1 METIRWG
8 MIGCGDVAEV
18 KSGPALQKAEGSALV
33 AVMRRERA
41 KAEDYARRHNV
52 LRVHGEA
59 DALIHD
65 PNVDAVYIATPP
77 SSHCGLALKVAA
89 AGKPCLVE
97 KPMAMNHAECLR
109 MVEAFR
115 AAQTPLWVAYYRRAL
130 PRFLRVR
137 ELLRANAIGQLTSVH
152 VKVTDPLVTGDAA
165 KAWRFN
171 TEISGAGLFLDLA
184 SHYFDII
191 DFLAGPIT
199 GAAGFAMN
207 TGGSYAAEDV
217 TATAFQIGDKVVGTG
232 VWNFNAPVSA
242 DSIVFTGSGG
252 EIATAVRAD
261 EDVIVTREA
270 PVQSVSLPQSSARAP
285 AADSDN
291 RRRAAWEREVR
302 VDRRSGTIGVGN
314 RSGVWRITMA
324 DLSRREFA
332 RPCAAA
338 AAAPFAGVT
347 GIVRGSNHGAR
358 GDRSHQEAHRRRVEA
373 RLSRWREGRHP
384 STTANRNRDDLDDDH
399 GGASASRKSG
409 RESRRSPPTRRSTRE
424 PTCRLRPF
432 QIRSLPPRA
441 SSSRGIISSSSA

>member
-1 METIRWG
+1 
-8 MIGCGDVAEV
+8 
-18 KSGPALQKAEGSALV
+18 
-33 AVMRRERA
+33 
-41 KAEDYARRHNV
+41 
-52 LRVHGEA
+52 
-59 DALIHD
+59 
-65 PNVDAVYIATPP
+65 
-77 SSHCGLALKVAA
+77 
-89 AGKPCLVE
+89 
-97 KPMAMNHAECLR
+97 

-115 AAQTPLWVAYYRRAL
+115 AAQMPLWVAYYRRAL

-261 EDVIVTREA
+261 EDVIVTRDT
-270 PVQSVSLPQSSARAP
+270 QSNLYRFRNPPHVHQPLIQTIVDELRGRGKCESTGESGAR
-285 AADSDN
+285 S
-291 RRRAAWEREVR
+291 
-302 VDRRSGTIGVGN
+302 GVGN
-314 RSGVWRITMA
+314 GQVSGDV
-324 DLSRREFA
+324 L
-332 RPCAAA
+332 
-338 AAAPFAGVT
+338 
-347 GIVRGSNHGAR
+347 
-358 GDRSHQEAHRRRVEA
+358 
-373 RLSRWREGRHP
+373 
-384 STTANRNRDDLDDDH
+384 
-399 GGASASRKSG
+399 
-409 RESRRSPPTRRSTRE
+409 
-424 PTCRLRPF
+424 
-432 QIRSLPPRA
+432 
-441 SSSRGIISSSSA
+441 